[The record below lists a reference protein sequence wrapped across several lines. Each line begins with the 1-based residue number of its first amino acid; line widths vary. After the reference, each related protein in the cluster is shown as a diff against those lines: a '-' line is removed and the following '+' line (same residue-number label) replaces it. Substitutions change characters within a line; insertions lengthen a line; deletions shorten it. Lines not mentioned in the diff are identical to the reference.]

1 MYKSAKVKAREF
13 MKTLDSDLP
22 LEATLDLPFGLVTE
36 LVYKL
41 LLEHE
46 RDTRNCVIDEV
57 LTLERFTGS
66 VSEEGWDM
74 ANTDT
79 VSLDSVTHIIHNTNV
94 GV

>member
-13 MKTLDSDLP
+13 MKTLDSELP

-46 RDTRNCVIDEV
+46 RDTRHCIIDNVQNIESEISNDGINDVINLDK
-57 LTLERFTGS
+57 
-66 VSEEGWDM
+66 
-74 ANTDT
+74 T
-79 VSLDSVTHIIHNTNV
+79 VHVIQNTNV
-94 GV
+94 GE